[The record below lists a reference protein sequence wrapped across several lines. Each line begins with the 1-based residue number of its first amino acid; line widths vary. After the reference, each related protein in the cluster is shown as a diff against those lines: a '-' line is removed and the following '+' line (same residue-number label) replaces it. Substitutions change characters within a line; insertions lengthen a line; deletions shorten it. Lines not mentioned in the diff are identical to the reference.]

1 VNNDRR
7 RGTAKK
13 EERFTSYKSGG
24 LDEDDDYDVR
34 GGRPFACGKGRG
46 LDEDDNYDVGGGR
59 PFARGEF

>member
-7 RGTAKK
+7 RGKAKK

-24 LDEDDDYDVR
+24 LDEDDNYNVR
-34 GGRPFACGKGRG
+34 
-46 LDEDDNYDVGGGR
+46 GGR